1 MDLERGDRASGSSCT
16 AVRVRTFALVARLRL
31 FHSLSM
37 K

>member
-1 MDLERGDRASGSSCT
+1 MDLERGDRASGSKRHMC
-16 AVRVRTFALVARLRL
+16 VVRTFALVARLRL